1 MKATDRKS
9 KRVPEKPASNPAAK
23 HPADARG
30 NKSKLSKNRQML
42 GVGEDHETP
51 EMERAHRG
59 TFP

>member
-1 MKATDRKS
+1 MKTADRKS
-9 KRVPEKPASNPAAK
+9 KRTGEKAAQNPAAK

-30 NKSKLSKNRQML
+30 NKSKLSKNRKKL

-51 EMERAHRG
+51 EMEQAHRG